1 MPMKSRGFST
11 IELVII
17 MILLGILA
25 VVAATQLGK
34 YYGGIKHENATM
46 KIASDIRYAQNRA
59 TTTQQRSRVSF
70 TSATA
75 YEVWYCTAYDSAAG
89 VCNCTG
95 TWEYARDPSKGG
107 DFKVN
112 LSTDFLGVTISG
124 IINDCIE
131 FNSLGRPYYNASCTD
146 VNSCNN
152 SLGATVTVQYSGE
165 SNKSI
170 VIQTQTG
177 MVSY

>member
-11 IELVII
+11 IELII
-17 MILLGILA
+17 IIILLGILS

-34 YYGGIKHENATM
+34 YYGGIKLENATM

-59 TTTQQRSRVSF
+59 TTTQKRSQVRF
-70 TSATA
+70 LTSTTYDVRYCTSYDATA
-75 YEVWYCTAYDSAAG
+75 G
-89 VCNCTG
+89 ICNCTG
-95 TWEYARDPSKGG
+95 TWEPARDPSKGG
-107 DFKVN
+107 NFQVDLSSDF
-112 LSTDFLGVTISG
+112 SGVTIATIVG
-124 IINDCIE
+124 HCTE
-131 FNSLGRPYYNASCTD
+131 FDSLGRPYYNASCTD
-146 VNSCNN
+146 VNSCNS

-170 VIQTQTG
+170 VVQIQTG

>member
-107 DFKVN
+107 DFQVD
-112 LSTDFLGVTISG
+112 LSSDFSGVTIATIVG
-124 IINDCIE
+124 HCTE
-131 FNSLGRPYYNASCTD
+131 FDSLGRPYYNANCSTAT
-146 VNSCNN
+146 SCN
-152 SLGATVTVQYSGE
+152 SSTLSTVTVQYSGE
-165 SNKSI
+165 APKTI
-170 VIQTQTG
+170 TVATQTG

>member
-17 MILLGILA
+17 MILVGILA

-34 YYGGIKHENATM
+34 YYGGIKLENATM

-59 TTTQQRSRVSF
+59 TTTQQRSRVNF
-70 TSATA
+70 LTSAT
-75 YEVWYCTAYDSAAG
+75 YEVKYCTAYDSTAG

-95 TWEYARDPSKGG
+95 TWLYARDPSKGG
-107 DFKVN
+107 DFQVN
-112 LSTDFLGVTISG
+112 LSTDFSGVTISG

-131 FNSLGRPYYNASCTD
+131 FNSLAKPYYNTTCNTAT
-146 VNSCNN
+146 SCNN

-165 SNKSI
+165 SDKTI
-170 VIQTQTG
+170 TVATQTG